1 MVAVMPSIFGSR
13 ISVLISVLSL
23 VFVIIVLSLVA
34 GWFWGV
40 PSRVTE
46 QEQVICQDSALS
58 HLNSQIVGSSE
69 TWKFDWEA
77 TVSDWPTYGTEVRE
91 LHGTQSK
98 RSTSTGSRHNFCPWR
113 HLLSSSSSWSL
124 HHRQYPEMALSSTVK
139 NMQTVHIRWLPW
151 KHEQLSYGYGLW
163 DGLWRTHSNWN

>member
-1 MVAVMPSIFGSR
+1 MKYVGDEEGGKMVAAMPSIFGSR

-69 TWKFDWEA
+69 T
-77 TVSDWPTYGTEVRE
+77 
-91 LHGTQSK
+91 
-98 RSTSTGSRHNFCPWR
+98 
-113 HLLSSSSSWSL
+113 
-124 HHRQYPEMALSSTVK
+124 
-139 NMQTVHIRWLPW
+139 
-151 KHEQLSYGYGLW
+151 
-163 DGLWRTHSNWN
+163 